1 MHRLDRAVIPGDT
14 GLWIGVEAW
23 MRLFAGIAVVLALAA
38 CSSFNSNPDYISPE
52 QFKER
57 WNQQNVFPAAYK
69 ADVVAYMRTY
79 LNDPTNVRGAALSE
93 PVLKSVGP
101 GDRYVS
107 CVRYNAKKSGG
118 EYAGLK
124 EGAVIYLSGHLD
136 RFVESNPDPRESRE
150 RPDVREVCKGASY
163 LPFPELQQL
172 KR

>member
-1 MHRLDRAVIPGDT
+1 MRS
-14 GLWIGVEAW
+14 LW
-23 MRLFAGIAVVLALAA
+23 VVCLAALAVGA
-38 CSSFNSNPDYISPE
+38 CSTDPDYISPE
-52 QFKER
+52 QFKAR
-57 WNQQNVFPAAYK
+57 WNEQNVYPASYK

-107 CVRYNAKKSGG
+107 CIQYNAKKSSGQ
-118 EYAGLK
+118 YAGQR
-124 EGAVIYLSGHLD
+124 EAAVIYLAGHLD
-136 RFVESNPDPRESRE
+136 RFVVSNPDPRESRE
-150 RPDVREVCKGASY
+150 RPDVREVCKGVSY